1 MVLFA
6 GFVFVLLAALHK
18 FAHTKRATNQKKKK
32 CLRKKAEEK
41 MMKKTSERRKFG

>member
-1 MVLFA
+1 LVLFA

-32 CLRKKAEEK
+32 KKMSEK
-41 MMKKTSERRKFG
+41 EGRGKNDEKN